1 MAAEADTP
9 KRDSDPTAGI
19 SPGAGRASGPVG
31 GTDRAAAP
39 DPLLDPDRIP
49 TTGSRSADLG
59 GRRLIDLRPDDWLR
73 FATGRPEIRC
83 VERLDGRLQWVGRE
97 TDVLLRAQD
106 PEAGEFLV
114 NIELQLRPDPRM
126 PLRVEAY
133 AALAEQKYR
142 LPVYSVVVNIL
153 PGPGAEQGRYES
165 SVLGSK
171 AFRDI
176 RVVRLWEWEA
186 RRVVD
191 EDITGLLPLVPV
203 MDGGDDLDLLAGVL
217 DRLRSTPELAG
228 MEMFLAYIAGL
239 VLDKRDVLDL
249 MRWNMGRATGMT
261 FYEEIL
267 LEGREQGLAEGEE
280 RGHREAALRHLQRIL
295 RRRFGPAADALAD
308 RLSGYDRATLEQL
321 LDEAI
326 DAGSLAAF
334 EGRLPG

>member
-1 MAAEADTP
+1 MPDA
-9 KRDSDPTAGI
+9 
-19 SPGAGRASGPVG
+19 SPLPPDEPRRSPLGP
-31 GTDRAAAP
+31 AP
-39 DPLLDPDRIP
+39 DPDRIP

-73 FATGRPEIRC
+73 FVTGRPEVRC

-153 PGPGAEQGRYES
+153 PGSGAEQGRYES
-165 SVLGSK
+165 SVLGNR
-171 AFRDI
+171 ALRDI

-186 RRVVD
+186 RRVVE
-191 EDITGLLPLVPV
+191 EDLTGLLPLVPV
-203 MDGGDDLDLLAGVL
+203 MDGGDDLDLLARVL

-228 MEMFLAYIAGL
+228 MEMLLAYVAGL

-267 LEGREQGLAEGEE
+267 LEGREQGLALGLSQGEE

-295 RRRFGPAADALAD
+295 RRRFGPAAEALD
-308 RLSGYDRATLEQL
+308 ERLSGYDRETLEQL

-326 DAGSLAAF
+326 DAVSLAAF
-334 EGRLPG
+334 EARLPD